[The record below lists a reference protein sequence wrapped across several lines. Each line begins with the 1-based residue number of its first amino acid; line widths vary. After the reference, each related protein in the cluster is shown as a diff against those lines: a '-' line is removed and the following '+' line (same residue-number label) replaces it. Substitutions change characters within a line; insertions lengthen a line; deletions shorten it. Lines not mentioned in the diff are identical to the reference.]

1 MLVAARHSKLE
12 ESIKLHQYMRDTD
25 DVLSWLH
32 DKESTASSDDY
43 GKDFEHLVVLQNKF
57 EQFRRDAA
65 VSTDRYTA
73 VNRLARQLVAEGHS
87 DTVKIKEKQDQMK

>member
-1 MLVAARHSKLE
+1 
-12 ESIKLHQYMRDTD
+12 MRDTD